1 MDNPKISI
9 IIPVYNGANYMHKAI
24 DSALA
29 QTYENI
35 EIIVVNDG
43 SNDGGETDRIAKSY
57 GNKIRYFLKEN
68 GGSSSALN
76 CGIKNMTGDYFA
88 WLSHDDVYEPK
99 RIEETV
105 KRLTDDYKQIVICA
119 GNLMDANGNPIVYA
133 KKRLN
138 GSYTDREMIKA
149 FSKNYGI
156 NGCAV
161 LVSKKLIDEVG
172 FFDESL
178 VYVNDYDYWYRL
190 CFSGA
195 NFDVFDERLVKTR
208 LHKNQVTV
216 TKAQL
221 FFKENDILAKR
232 NFDIMFKDIEYY
244 HNSILDLL
252 HLCAM
257 NQQKKVI
264 KYAYRKIK
272 ESDMEFR
279 ISDRVNLAGTMCC
292 GKIYNLLK
300 NAYKFMFFKR

>member
-9 IIPVYNGANYMHKAI
+9 IIPVYNGANYMREAI

-29 QTYENI
+29 QTYKNV

-57 GNKIRYFLKEN
+57 GDRIRYFLKEN

-105 KRLTDDYKQIVICA
+105 KRLTDDYKQIVICT

-190 CFSGA
+190 CFAGA

-221 FFKENDILAKR
+221 FFMENDILAKR
-232 NFDIMFKDIEYY
+232 NFDIMFKDTEYY
-244 HNSILDLL
+244 RDSILDLL
-252 HLCAM
+252 HLCAV
-257 NQQKKVI
+257 NRQKQPI
-264 KYAYRKIK
+264 EYAYSKLK
-272 ESDMEFR
+272 DSEMKFG
-279 ISDRVNLAGTMCC
+279 ISDRMNVKSTILYGMVYNILK
-292 GKIYNLLK
+292 KIYK
-300 NAYKFMFFKR
+300 AIFFKR